1 MILGRLG
8 PGQVGPGQLE
18 ADTQD
23 SDLHTFVKKINLRSA
38 SILGNFRDGKGSS
51 IYYVIIFGGL
61 GRPLPPYVI
70 CNHLGLPPPM

>member
-23 SDLHTFVKKINLRSA
+23 SDLHTFVKKLNLRSA
-38 SILGNFRDGKGSS
+38 SILGNFRDGITG
-51 IYYVIIFGGL
+51 
-61 GRPLPPYVI
+61 
-70 CNHLGLPPPM
+70 

>member
-23 SDLHTFVKKINLRSA
+23 SDLHTFVKKLNLRSA
-38 SILGNFRDGKGSS
+38 SILGNFRDGNQNIKGLITS
-51 IYYVIIFGGL
+51 
-61 GRPLPPYVI
+61 
-70 CNHLGLPPPM
+70 HLYGQ